1 MAKRA
6 LLSVWDKRGI
16 ADLAKG
22 LLNLG
27 FELVSTGGTARVLR
41 DANLPVTEVK
51 EVTCFPE
58 ILNGR
63 VKTIHPFIAAGILAR
78 RDVSAH
84 LRELGQLGIVP
95 IDLVAV
101 NLYPFCEVVLKG
113 VDELTALE
121 HIDIGGVT
129 LLRAAAKNYRD
140 VIVVCDPNDYPQV
153 LRWLQGGEV
162 PLRVRAELAL
172 KAFAHT
178 AAYDAAI
185 CAYFREQTGT
195 VFPDELAL
203 GYVKRLGLRY
213 GENPHQQAAFYI
225 DPLSRMPSISTA
237 VQLSGKEL
245 SFNNI
250 ADLDAALNLV
260 REFKQPS
267 ACIIKHTNPCG
278 VAIGETLA
286 EAFAKARDADPEARF
301 GGIIGVNRKVDVATA
316 DEILV
321 QGSFYEAIIAPD
333 YDPNA
338 LERIKARKGWGETIR
353 ILSLQL
359 GDALLPIVGAQGS
372 APVIVKS
379 VWGGLLAQTA
389 DVEDV
394 SPERWQ
400 AITERKPTEEELRDL
415 QFAWKV
421 VKHVKSNAIVLAK
434 NGMTVGIGAGQMNRA
449 LSVKIAIELAG
460 ERAKGSV
467 LASDGF
473 FPMPDGPEIAAQAG
487 VTAIVQPG
495 GSKRDP
501 DVIAVCNRYG
511 VAMVF
516 TGMRHFRH

>member
-1 MAKRA
+1 MPKRA
-6 LLSVWDKRGI
+6 LISVWDKRGI
-16 ADLAKG
+16 VEFAKG
-22 LLNLG
+22 LCELG
-27 FELVSTGGTARVLR
+27 FELVSTGGTARTLR
-41 DANLPVTEVK
+41 DAGLPVTEVS
-51 EVTCFPE
+51 EVTKFPE

-78 RDVSAH
+78 RDVTAH
-84 LRELGQLGIVP
+84 LNELEQLGIAT

-101 NLYPFCEVVLKG
+101 NLYPFREVVRQG
-113 VDELTALE
+113 VDEFTALE

-140 VIVVCDPNDYPQV
+140 VVVICDPNDYPQV
-153 LRWLQGGEV
+153 LKWLRDGEV

-185 CAYFREQTGT
+185 LTHFRQQTGIQ
-195 VFPDELAL
+195 FPDELAF
-203 GYVKRLGLRY
+203 GFVKRLDLRY

-225 DPLSRMPSISTA
+225 DPMSEVPSVATA
-237 VQLSGKEL
+237 VQLWGKEL

-260 REFKQPS
+260 REFEKPA

-278 VAIGETLA
+278 VAVGETLA

-316 DEILV
+316 EEILV

-333 YDPNA
+333 YEPEA

-359 GDALLPIVGAQGS
+359 GDRPLTPIACAVELN
-372 APVIVKS
+372 VKS
-379 VWGGLLAQTA
+379 VSGGLLVQTS
-389 DVEDV
+389 DVEDA
-394 SPERWQ
+394 PLENWQ
-400 AITERKPTEEELRDL
+400 VVTERSPTEKELEDL
-415 QFAWKV
+415 KFAWKV

-434 NGMTVGIGAGQMNRA
+434 NGATVGIGAGQMNRA
-449 LSVKIAIELAG
+449 VSVKIAVMLAG
-460 ERAKGSV
+460 ERAKGAV
-467 LASDGF
+467 LASEAF

-501 DVIAVCNRYG
+501 DVIATCNRYG

-516 TGMRHFRH
+516 TGIRHFRH